1 MDITVER
8 VFALIE
14 ERGLRAIDVA
24 KEIGLHKN
32 NFTEW
37 KKGRSKP
44 SAEALAKLAD
54 YFDVSVDYL
63 LGRSNLREPLVTIA
77 AHTDDPEGIPP
88 EAQEEI
94 FEFIEFVK
102 HKYGIGKKDKE

>member
-1 MDITVER
+1 MPSSER
-8 VFALIE
+8 
-14 ERGLRAIDVA
+14 RASTIDVA

-44 SAEALAKLAD
+44 SAEAQQLAD

-77 AHTDDPEGIPP
+77 AHTDDRKAYRLKPRKR
-88 EAQEEI
+88 
-94 FEFIEFVK
+94 FSSLWSS
-102 HKYGIGKKDKE
+102 

>member
-1 MDITVER
+1 MDTVER
-8 VFALIE
+8 IFALIE
-14 ERGLRAIDVA
+14 EKGVTAADVA
-24 KEIGLHKN
+24 KEVDLPKSS
-32 NFTEW
+32 FTDW

-44 SAEALAKLAD
+44 SADALAKLAD

-63 LGRSNLREPLVTIA
+63 LGRSNLREPLTTIA

-102 HKYGIGKKDKE
+102 HKYGIGKKGEGE